1 MAEGAPGPD
10 QALQLLGETIRAFRK
25 QRRLTQRALAARVG
39 LAGTYVSA
47 IERGQRNVSIWTLLH
62 IAVALQVPL
71 SRLLQP
77 LEDHPELYAL
87 PAEEADNFYCSR
99 NFFLASSL
107 LCPGAVCPFLLLVRG
122 SGEMLKMRNMFVN
135 IYIVRRSPRPVNDDI
150 TSTRRLWTPMLQAET
165 TCVNIP
171 QEYIVEIYPTT
182 CGAPVPH
189 GEPCTA
195 FSVSEHRGVSVWMRI
210 LGLTRDHQQPRRFAA
225 LLNHLFETRLTS
237 EGRPYTLTEV
247 SKATGMSVPYLSI
260 LRKGTISAV
269 PFERVAALARF
280 FHVPLDY
287 FSQEGPPV
295 DTMDD
300 LAREA
305 LAKPLVR
312 EVMLRAGKV
321 GVVQRALVLQ
331 MLEHAEQVLQELAS
345 SSGAPAAGERHAP
358 AAEASAEPEA

>member
-1 MAEGAPGPD
+1 VDAHPGSD
-10 QALQLLGETIRAFRK
+10 G
-25 QRRLTQRALAARVG
+25 
-39 LAGTYVSA
+39 
-47 IERGQRNVSIWTLLH
+47 
-62 IAVALQVPL
+62 
-71 SRLLQP
+71 
-77 LEDHPELYAL
+77 
-87 PAEEADNFYCSR
+87 
-99 NFFLASSL
+99 
-107 LCPGAVCPFLLLVRG
+107 
-122 SGEMLKMRNMFVN
+122 
-135 IYIVRRSPRPVNDDI
+135 
-150 TSTRRLWTPMLQAET
+150 
-165 TCVNIP
+165 
-171 QEYIVEIYPTT
+171 
-182 CGAPVPH
+182 
-189 GEPCTA
+189 
-195 FSVSEHRGVSVWMRI
+195 
-210 LGLTRDHQQPRRFAA
+210 DHQQPRRFAA

-260 LRKGTISAV
+260 LRKGTIGAV
-269 PFERVAALARF
+269 PFDRVAALARF

-345 SSGAPAAGERHAP
+345 SSGTPAAGERHAP
-358 AAEASAEPEA
+358 EAEASAEPES